1 MHVMQYIVY
10 HAWTVTVIGVNIVFG
25 VMFIVLSMFY
35 K

>member
-1 MHVMQYIVY
+1 MQVMQYIVY
-10 HAWTVTVIGVNIVFG
+10 HAWTVTVIGVSIVFD